1 MCLCCDIKV
10 KRSGTLTNVFRIEM
24 KWKMNTF
31 HNLGIQKKQFSAGIK
46 KPNTANNLD
55 ILATSLIVQYN
66 YLDTPT

>member
-1 MCLCCDIKV
+1 
-10 KRSGTLTNVFRIEM
+10 
-24 KWKMNTF
+24 MNTF